1 MRLTKHGS
9 MPTHFKLQD
18 PPGCEY
24 PMEEDGQLGHANLLR
39 VVILAVHPSLLPKK
53 NTIGGTPR

>member
-1 MRLTKHGS
+1 